1 MSKITCFFF
10 MLPNGGEKYASRS
23 YVLKEHD
30 MYQGVKCK
38 LHVFEL
44 VKISLMQLFLDYWFE
59 GEIYSS

>member
-1 MSKITCFFF
+1 M
-10 MLPNGGEKYASRS
+10 
-23 YVLKEHD
+23 LKEHD

-44 VKISLMQLFLDYWFE
+44 VKIYIMQLFLDYWFE